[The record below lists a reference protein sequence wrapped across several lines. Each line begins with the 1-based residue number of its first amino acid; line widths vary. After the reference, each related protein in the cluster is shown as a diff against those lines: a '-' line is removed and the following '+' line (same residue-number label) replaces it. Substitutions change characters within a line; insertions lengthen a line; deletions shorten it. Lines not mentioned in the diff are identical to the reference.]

1 MRGRSSL
8 SEDQRFLLR
17 RRRHRELLGHLKEEL
32 FHHTTYTSTDAFITA
47 LADYIHWYNNHRTS
61 TRLEG
66 LSPVQYRTQTL
77 AA

>member
-1 MRGRSSL
+1 M
-8 SEDQRFLLR
+8 LR